1 LKRADTQVLFVPRYE
16 YLSAPAFLPVAAE
29 LKRTGIP
36 PVLATLDHPDA
47 HWPQWPG
54 EAYPIWAKH
63 RGRERFIDLRAD
75 RRRVARMFDE
85 INPGLLVLSS
95 DIGGWR
101 VRLAVREAERRRI
114 PILLLLTVE
123 IPSEYHAT
131 RGARLRKHLWWVPGP
146 LGSAIFDATKPG
158 DFARAYYLAVPG
170 AALRDRYLG
179 FGVPHDRIFETGNPA
194 YDSVLELSRRP
205 QTAIT
210 ELTFWTEVIHET
222 YGREYALSVFE
233 SVLSAG
239 AEAGLRLRIRLHP
252 REPADL
258 IDEYGRLVGQKGRI
272 DSGPGDE
279 ALAAPALHVAHFSTS
294 LERAAIVNRPAI
306 SINFRA
312 DRRGRIFP
320 PACEVTTPTD
330 LREAIELA
338 RADPAA
344 WAARLESWRR
354 GRMPPLDGGAGR
366 RVAAVV
372 RRLLAR
378 GEA

>member
-1 LKRADTQVLFVPRYE
+1 MKRADAQVLFVPRYE

-29 LKRTGIP
+29 LTRMGIP

-47 HWPQWPG
+47 HWPQWAG
-54 EAYPIWAKH
+54 KTYPIWAKH

-75 RRRVARMFDE
+75 RRRVARMFDD

-101 VRLAVREAERRRI
+101 VRLAVREAEHRRI

-170 AALRDRYLG
+170 AALRDRYRG

-194 YDSVLELSRRP
+194 YDSVLELSRQP

-233 SVLSAG
+233 SVVSAG

-258 IDEYGRLVGQKGRI
+258 IEEYGRLIGQKGRI
-272 DSGPGDE
+272 DRGPGDE

-320 PACEVTTPTD
+320 PACEVTTPRD
-330 LREAIELA
+330 LREAIDLA

-372 RRLLAR
+372 RTLLAR